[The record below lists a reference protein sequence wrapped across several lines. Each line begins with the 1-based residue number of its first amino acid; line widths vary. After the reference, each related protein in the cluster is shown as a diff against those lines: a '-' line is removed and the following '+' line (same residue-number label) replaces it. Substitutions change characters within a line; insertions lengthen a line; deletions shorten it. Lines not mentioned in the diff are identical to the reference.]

1 MIETALAATGVPA
14 LAEPLVFG
22 MIVLVVIV
30 GAILQSA
37 IGMGFGLTAAPILAL
52 VDTALVPGPILV
64 LGVVT
69 ASLAVIVDDGRVRWR
84 EVGLCTAGR
93 LAGSVVA
100 VALLMLITGRSSF
113 NIVFGTTIVAA
124 VLLSFAGWRV
134 AFSVRNLIAMGS
146 LSGLMGTITSVGA
159 PPLAMIYQDHAAR
172 EARSTLSA
180 FFAVGCVVS
189 FAGAASAGWAGPR
202 DFITAALLLPA
213 VFAGVA
219 LSRVVKRHVDRR
231 FRTALLVISGAAG
244 LTLVLKGLF

>member
-1 MIETALAATGVPA
+1 MIEAALAATGVPA

-22 MIVLVVIV
+22 LVVAVVIV
-30 GAILQSA
+30 GAVLQSA

-69 ASLAVIVDDGRVRWR
+69 ATLAVVVDDGRVRWR

-93 LAGSVVA
+93 LAGSVIA
-100 VALLMLITGRSSF
+100 VGLLALIAGRSSF

-124 VLLSFAGWRV
+124 VLLSFAGWRL
-134 AFSVRNLIAMGS
+134 AFSTANLIAMGGV
-146 LSGLMGTITSVGA
+146 SGLMGTITSVGA

-180 FFAVGCVVS
+180 FFAIGCVVS
-189 FAGAASAGWAGPR
+189 FAGASIAGWAAPR
-202 DFITAALLLPA
+202 DFVTAALLLPA

-219 LSRVVKRHVDRR
+219 VARVAKRQVDRR
-231 FRTALLVISGAAG
+231 FRTALLAISGAAG
-244 LTLVLKGLF
+244 LALVVKGLV